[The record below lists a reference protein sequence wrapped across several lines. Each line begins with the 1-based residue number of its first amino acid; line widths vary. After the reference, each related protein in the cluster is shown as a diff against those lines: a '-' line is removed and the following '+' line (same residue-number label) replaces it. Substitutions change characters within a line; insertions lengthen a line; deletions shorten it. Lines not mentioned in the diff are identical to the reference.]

1 MTDRERQG
9 WIIVASLFVTLLLI
23 FGSGYNTGSVFIPPL
38 IKYFGWSRTKVSSL
52 QSLLAVSAGLSG
64 PLIGWLL
71 DRVEARLVIVAGAAT
86 SAAAWLL
93 ASQANTFSVL
103 LTAYLMM
110 GVGLSAAT
118 LLPASLV
125 VANWFGAKRGL
136 AMGMTFAGTSFGGA
150 VMAIVASH
158 AISWGGSWR
167 VGYVTLAIPMV
178 VVAIPLV
185 LLVIKTR
192 PDDAPGET
200 ISVSERADALPGFEL
215 SEAMRTRSFWM
226 LCAAQFLYATMAA
239 GVGLH
244 FIPYLIGLGY
254 RETFAAGMLSVV
266 FLFTTMG
273 KLGMGF
279 AADRVSARIAL
290 AVNFIGAAIGMLLI
304 FGARDHLLLYPFVA
318 IYGLTLGAPLVLI
331 PLLTAD
337 SLGLK
342 RFGAIGGVAGIF
354 NTAGA
359 FIGPMML
366 GRIFDVSGS
375 YSSAFVICIVLCGF
389 GMVATLA
396 CLPFESEQA
405 RTRLRLARAATAA

>member
-52 QSLLAVSAGLSG
+52 QSLLAVSAGVSG
-64 PLIGWLL
+64 PLVGWLL
-71 DRVEARLVIVAGAAT
+71 DRVEARLVMVAGAAT
-86 SAAAWLL
+86 AGASWLL
-93 ASQANTFSVL
+93 ASQANSFPVL
-103 LTAYLMM
+103 LVAYLMM
-110 GVGLSAAT
+110 GIGLAAAT

-125 VANWFGAKRGL
+125 IANWFGAKRGL

-158 AISWGGSWR
+158 AIVWGGSWR
-167 VGYVTLAIPMV
+167 VGYVTLAIPMIV
-178 VVAIPLV
+178 VVIPLV
-185 LLVIKTR
+185 LLVIRTR
-192 PDDAPGET
+192 PDDAPGVT
-200 ISVSERADALPGFEL
+200 ISVSDRADALPGFEL

-226 LCAAQFLYATMAA
+226 LCGGQFLYATLAA

-244 FIPYLIGLGY
+244 FIPYMIGLGY
-254 RETFAAGMLSVV
+254 SGTFAAGMLSVV
-266 FLFTTMG
+266 FLFTTVG

-290 AVNFIGAAIGMLLI
+290 TVNFIGAAIGMMLI
-304 FGARDHLLLYPFVA
+304 FAARNPLLLYPFVA
-318 IYGLTLGAPLVLI
+318 VYGLTLGAPLVLF

-342 RFGAIGGVAGIF
+342 RFGAIGGVSGIF

-359 FIGPMML
+359 FVGPMML
-366 GRIFDVSGS
+366 GRIFDVTGS
-375 YSSAFVICIVLCGF
+375 YSSAFEICIVLCGL
-389 GMVATLA
+389 GVAATLA

-405 RTRLRLARAATAA
+405 RSRLRVARAATAA

>member
-1 MTDRERQG
+1 
-9 WIIVASLFVTLLLI
+9 
-23 FGSGYNTGSVFIPPL
+23 
-38 IKYFGWSRTKVSSL
+38 
-52 QSLLAVSAGLSG
+52 
-64 PLIGWLL
+64 
-71 DRVEARLVIVAGAAT
+71 
-86 SAAAWLL
+86 
-93 ASQANTFSVL
+93 
-103 LTAYLMM
+103 
-110 GVGLSAAT
+110 
-118 LLPASLV
+118 
-125 VANWFGAKRGL
+125 
-136 AMGMTFAGTSFGGA
+136 MGMTFAGTSFGGA
-150 VMAIVASH
+150 VMAIVASR
-158 AISWGGSWR
+158 AIIWGGSWR

-200 ISVSERADALPGFEL
+200 FSVSERADALPGFEL
-215 SEAMRTRSFWM
+215 SEAVRTRSFWM

-254 RETFAAGMLSVV
+254 KETFAAGMLSVV

-279 AADRVSARIAL
+279 AADRVSARVAL
-290 AVNFIGAAIGMLLI
+290 AVNFIGAAIGMFLI
-304 FGARDHLLLYPFVA
+304 FGARDHVLLYPFVA

-359 FIGPMML
+359 FVGPMML

-375 YSSAFVICIVLCGF
+375 YSSAFVICIVLCGL

-405 RTRLRLARAATAA
+405 RSRLRLARAATAA